1 MTGMSGCGGM
11 RMPGIT
17 TRAGG
22 GASDRTGH
30 AGRIL
35 ATAEDSSAS
44 ARSAVAASWV
54 RSLTRYGLDP
64 TDTRPPLTLT
74 AAELREARE
83 RVEPLLRAAQAS
95 LDHLFHA
102 VGGTGCCVLFTDR
115 HGVPIDRRGAQADD
129 ETFHRWGL
137 WTGAVWSEEHEGT
150 NGIGT
155 CLAEERALTIH
166 RDEHFHS
173 RNIGLSCT
181 VAPIYDH
188 EGKLAAALDV
198 SSCRSDLTGA
208 FVGLIAAAVADAARR
223 IEAQNFK
230 LAFPQARIVLAPDT
244 DRCTT
249 ALLAVDADDLI
260 IGATRA
266 ARAAYGITSARLARP
281 LPAGTVLD
289 SFADQH
295 EDFEQAERGLVQRS
309 LARAQGNVSAAAK
322 ALHVSRAT
330 LHRKMNRLGLHPN
343 RQNEQRRV

>member
-11 RMPGIT
+11 RMPGAI
-17 TRAGG
+17 A
-22 GASDRTGH
+22 DVRTGH
-30 AGRIL
+30 AGRVL
-35 ATAEDSSAS
+35 AVAGDGSAS
-44 ARSAVAASWV
+44 ARSALAASWM

-74 AAELREARE
+74 GPELREARK

-115 HGVPIDRRGAQADD
+115 HGVPVDRRGAGADD

-137 WTGAVWSEEHEGT
+137 WTGAVWSEEREGT

-181 VAPIYDH
+181 VAPIFDH
-188 EGKLAAALDV
+188 EGRLAAALDV
-198 SSCRSDLTGA
+198 SSCRSDLTGG

-230 LAFPQARIVLAPDT
+230 QAFPEARIILAPDT
-244 DRCTT
+244 ARCTT

-281 LPAGTVLD
+281 LPAGTILD
-289 SFADQH
+289 SFADRH
-295 EDFEQAERGLVQRS
+295 EDFDQAERGLVQRS
-309 LARAQGNVSAAAK
+309 LARAQGNVSAASR
-322 ALHVSRAT
+322 ALQISRAT
-330 LHRKMNRLGLHPN
+330 LHRKMNRLGLHSSRPTA
-343 RQNEQRRV
+343 QRRV